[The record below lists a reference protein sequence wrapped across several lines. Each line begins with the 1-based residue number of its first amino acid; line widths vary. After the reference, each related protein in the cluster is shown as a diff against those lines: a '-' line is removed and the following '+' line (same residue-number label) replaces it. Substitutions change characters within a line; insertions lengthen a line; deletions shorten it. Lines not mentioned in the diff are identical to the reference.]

1 MRKLPSMFTLLVMIF
16 LISKAKGEDP
26 EPNSDSTDT
35 ADDSEDNTATGD
47 DSVDNTANGDDSS
60 DNTANGDDSS
70 NNTANGDDSSND
82 TANGGDSSDNNATG
96 DDSTDDTSD
105 GGGTDNAS
113 GGTEETEGVDFPSAE
128 IHLDPL
134 ESCYCPG
141 DNSVS
146 ESLLFKDKPA
156 DYKALL
162 AVIAERRR
170 EAHLNFT
177 MSVIPESVEA
187 VERSKLPTAAI
198 LQDMFPDLGDG
209 FVVKSYVE
217 SLSKITLKAVNDLKN
232 LTATKMLQRL
242 ATSKAIR
249 ETVSKFDYS
258 SYQPPPP
265 ATEPPAD
272 SSAGTEEEAQTGDG
286 DTADTA
292 DTGESSDDEATDNQR
307 KKRLVITSTTQV
319 PPRVDVVYVVPEK
332 YGYGVVA
339 LNATETLLND
349 SQVCHTCTPA
359 TLKRRKFLYF
369 TTLFEDAWA
378 DVTTDEFKTKKIELE
393 KAVDDLF
400 FEKMSEY
407 GISQKMTDAGD
418 PIPGI
423 PLIKGYMGCVV
434 LSLFEST
441 SSSLGAGKRRKR
453 GFREGGLGTEVEIS
467 FRSPTVSDE
476 DIEVSHI
483 LMIID

>member
-1 MRKLPSMFTLLVMIF
+1 MFTFLVMIF
-16 LISKAKGEDP
+16 LISKAEGEDP
-26 EPNSDSTDT
+26 GPNSDSTDT
-35 ADDSEDNTATGD
+35 ADDSEDNTETGD
-47 DSVDNTANGDDSS
+47 DSVDSVDNTVNGDDSS
-60 DNTANGDDSS
+60 DNA
-70 NNTANGDDSSND
+70 
-82 TANGGDSSDNNATG
+82 ANGGDSSDNTETGNDSTDNTATGDGSIDNTETG
-96 DDSTDDTSD
+96 DDSTDDNGD
-105 GGGTDNAS
+105 GGGTDNVS
-113 GGTEETEGVDFPSAE
+113 GETEETEGVDFPSAE

-146 ESLLFKDKPA
+146 ESLSFKDKPA

-162 AVIAERRR
+162 AVIAEKRR

-177 MSVIPESVEA
+177 VSAIPEAVET

-242 ATSKAIR
+242 ATTKTIR

-258 SYQPPPP
+258 SYSPPPP
-265 ATEPPAD
+265 VTEPPAD
-272 SSAGTEEEAQTGDG
+272 SSAGTEEEAETG

-292 DTGESSDDEATDNQR
+292 ETGDTEESPDEEPTDGQR

-378 DVTTDEFKTKKIELE
+378 DVTTDEFKTKKIALE

-418 PIPGI
+418 PVPGI

-434 LSLFEST
+434 LSLYEST

-453 GFREGGLGTEVEIS
+453 GFREGGLGAEVEIS
-467 FRSPTVSDE
+467 FRSPTVSNE

-483 LMIID
+483 LMK

>member
-1 MRKLPSMFTLLVMIF
+1 MFTFLVMIF
-16 LISKAKGEDP
+16 LISKAKGQDP
-26 EPNSDSTDT
+26 VPNSDSTDT
-35 ADDSEDNTATGD
+35 ADSSKDNTATGD
-47 DSVDNTANGDDSS
+47 NTVNGNNTGTGNDSS
-60 DNTANGDDSS
+60 DNTGTG
-70 NNTANGDDSSND
+70 NNSI
-82 TANGGDSSDNNATG
+82 
-96 DDSTDDTSD
+96 DDTGD
-105 GGGTDNAS
+105 GGGTDNVS

-146 ESLLFKDKPA
+146 ESLAFKDKPA
-156 DYKALL
+156 DYKVLL
-162 AVIAERRR
+162 SVIAEKRR

-177 MSVIPESVEA
+177 VSAIPEAVET

-242 ATSKAIR
+242 ATSKAVK

-258 SYQPPPP
+258 IYSPPPP

-272 SSAGTEEEAQTGDG
+272 SSAGTEDEAQTGD
-286 DTADTA
+286 TADTEDTEDSA
-292 DTGESSDDEATDNQR
+292 DTGDTGESPDDEATDGRR

-378 DVTTDEFKTKKIELE
+378 DVATDEFKTKKIGLE

-407 GISQKMTDAGD
+407 GVSQKMTDAGD
-418 PIPGI
+418 PVPGI

-434 LSLFEST
+434 LSLYEST

-453 GFREGGLGTEVEIS
+453 GFREGGLGAEVEIS

-476 DIEVSHI
+476 DIEV
-483 LMIID
+483 MK